1 MPGFGPASA
10 PVAACG
16 VLGFLEALGSY
27 NLDFSPISSR
37 TPRVPSR
44 IHARGDNLFREF
56 SRRPDRGSPPRAWGQ
71 LTRPVSLRVAVRFTP
86 TRVGTTRQRIW
97 FAVHSAV
104 HPHPRGDNKQVYD
117 GKQAASG
124 SPPRAWGQR
133 VSESGSRF
141 TARFTPHARGDNTL
155 RASANA

>member
-104 HPHPRGDNKQVYD
+104 HP
-117 GKQAASG
+117 
-124 SPPRAWGQR
+124 PRAWGQHFASIR
-133 VSESGSRF
+133 QRLTF
-141 TARFTPHARGDNTL
+141 RFTPTRVGTTTG
-155 RASANA
+155 RAMVS